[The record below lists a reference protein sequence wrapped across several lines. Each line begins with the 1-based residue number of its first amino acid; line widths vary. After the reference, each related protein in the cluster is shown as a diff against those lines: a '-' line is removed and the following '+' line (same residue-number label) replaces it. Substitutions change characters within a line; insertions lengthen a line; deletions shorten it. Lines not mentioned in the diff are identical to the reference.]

1 MTTPTRRI
9 SFYLKPAAV
18 KNEGEACAW
27 LDSLTPEA
35 RKSGQRVAFLAGLA
49 LLKMNPAEAYRLAA
63 WADDEAL
70 SVTQTRT
77 ERPASQPV
85 SAAQITSQMAGK
97 YPGVISRITQHQGAS
112 ALMTLTREHKQGGHN
127 ATH

>member
-35 RKSGQRVAFLAGLA
+35 RKSGKRVAFLAGLA

-70 SVTQTRT
+70 SVTQTRA
-77 ERPASQPV
+77 ERHMLQTAT
-85 SAAQITSQMAGK
+85 AQITSQIAGNIRH
-97 YPGVISRITQHQGAS
+97 YFPIR
-112 ALMTLTREHKQGGHN
+112 TLHGRFPVLKTINK
-127 ATH
+127 

>member
-35 RKSGQRVAFLAGLA
+35 PRSQKSGQRVAFLAGLA

-85 SAAQITSQMAGK
+85 SAAQITSQMAGN
-97 YPGVISRITQHQGAS
+97 IR
-112 ALMTLTREHKQGGHN
+112 ALFPE
-127 ATH
+127 

>member
-1 MTTPTRRI
+1 MTTSTRRI

-18 KNEGEACAW
+18 KNEGKACAW

-63 WADDEAL
+63 WAGDELA
-70 SVTQTRT
+70 VAQNRT
-77 ERPASQPV
+77 EQNAPQPV
-85 SAAQITSQMAGK
+85 PTAQITSQMAGN
-97 YPGVISRITQHQGAS
+97 IR
-112 ALMTLTREHKQGGHN
+112 ALFPE
-127 ATH
+127 

>member
-9 SFYLKPAAV
+9 SFYLKPVAV
-18 KNEGEACAW
+18 KNESEACAW

-70 SVTQTRT
+70 SVTQKQDDLNSLDELQTLAIDVDYLEPGNGPDGDIEHHT
-77 ERPASQPV
+77 E
-85 SAAQITSQMAGK
+85 ITLPS
-97 YPGVISRITQHQGAS
+97 
-112 ALMTLTREHKQGGHN
+112 
-127 ATH
+127 

>member
-70 SVTQTRT
+70 SLTQTRA
-77 ERPASQPV
+77 ERHMLQTAPT
-85 SAAQITSQMAGK
+85 AQITSQMAGN
-97 YPGVISRITQHQGAS
+97 IR
-112 ALMTLTREHKQGGHN
+112 ALFPD
-127 ATH
+127 

>member
-35 RKSGQRVAFLAGLA
+35 RKSTNAWLFWYGLA
-49 LLKMNPAEAYRLAA
+49 LLKTNPAEAYRL
-63 WADDEAL
+63 
-70 SVTQTRT
+70 V
-77 ERPASQPV
+77 PH
-85 SAAQITSQMAGK
+85 G
-97 YPGVISRITQHQGAS
+97 
-112 ALMTLTREHKQGGHN
+112 LMMRCYL
-127 ATH
+127 

>member
-35 RKSGQRVAFLAGLA
+35 RKSGQRVAFLAGA
-49 LLKMNPAEAYRLAA
+49 GTSE
-63 WADDEAL
+63 DESGRGL
-70 SVTQTRT
+70 PTGR
-77 ERPASQPV
+77 
-85 SAAQITSQMAGK
+85 MG
-97 YPGVISRITQHQGAS
+97 
-112 ALMTLTREHKQGGHN
+112 
-127 ATH
+127 

>member
-49 LLKMNPAEAYRLAA
+49 LLKTNPAEAYRLAA
-63 WADDEAL
+63 WADDEIL
-70 SVTQTRT
+70 PVTQISSKKL
-77 ERPASQPV
+77 EAQSAPV
-85 SAAQITSQMAGK
+85 AKITSQMAGN
-97 YPGVISRITQHQGAS
+97 IR
-112 ALMTLTREHKQGGHN
+112 ALFPE
-127 ATH
+127 

>member
-18 KNEGEACAW
+18 KNEGKACAW

-49 LLKMNPAEAYRLAA
+49 LMKINPAEAYRLAA

-70 SVTQTRT
+70 SLTQTRT
-77 ERPASQPV
+77 EHPVSQP
-85 SAAQITSQMAGK
+85 APTAQITSQIAGN
-97 YPGVISRITQHQGAS
+97 IR
-112 ALMTLTREHKQGGHN
+112 ALFPE
-127 ATH
+127 